1 LVRRRRATATF
12 CAAALAVVALLGSG
26 CKPTGGAGP
35 DLADSG
41 SASAT
46 EGQRPSEAPI
56 PAGPDNPLDRRATA
70 PVPAGFPVT
79 DLEFV
84 DVDEGYALFQ
94 RCDQPRAC
102 RVALAVTLDGG
113 NSWIERPLPF
123 TPQSRVALRV
133 GLTAGAGNLLLLR
146 AEPIGWFVSR
156 DSGRS
161 FEQRPLQP
169 PPLEV
174 NLTGPRYVH
183 RCPSSNPACPAP
195 RPVLAI
201 GGDGAEA
208 VRAAIPP
215 VGNLTGLQADGDGT
229 KLWAVGRQAGTVL
242 LAVSADQGQSWTPA
256 GAIPL
261 GATAPSDPPILAVSS
276 SGADVWLAGDGY
288 GFRRAADGRWSPV
301 PAMQDATD
309 LRSAVALGHDVL
321 LLAGT
326 RGASTVTGDRWVPDA
341 PPEVAAL
348 RDLGG
353 GVVQGYVVSGSADTV
368 WLCRC
373 DGTDRQW
380 IRVAVMA
387 P

>member
-1 LVRRRRATATF
+1 VRRGRPTTAL
-12 CAAALAVVALLGSG
+12 CAAALTAVALLGNA
-26 CKPTGGAGP
+26 CKPAGNAGQLGPGDTGAGAT
-35 DLADSG
+35 DAR
-41 SASAT
+41 SAT
-46 EGQRPSEAPI
+46 AN

-84 DVDEGYALFQ
+84 DADQGYALFQ

-102 RVALAVTLDGG
+102 RVALGVTLDGG
-113 NSWIERPLPF
+113 YSWLERSLPF
-123 TPQSRVALRV
+123 TPQGRVTLRV
-133 GLTAGAGNLLLLR
+133 GLNEEAANLLLLR

-156 DSGRS
+156 DSGRT
-161 FEQRPLQP
+161 FEQRPLLP

-201 GGDGAEA
+201 GADGVEA
-208 VRAAIPP
+208 VRAGFPP
-215 VGNLTGLQADGDGT
+215 VGDLTGLQADGDGG
-229 KLWAVGRQAGTVL
+229 KLWAVGHQSGTVL
-242 LAVSADQGQSWTPA
+242 VAVSADQGHSWTAAGVIPVGPA
-256 GAIPL
+256 ILSA
-261 GATAPSDPPILAVSS
+261 PPILAVSS
-276 SGADVWLAGDGY
+276 SGADVWLAGNGY

-301 PAMQDATD
+301 PAMKDATD
-309 LRSAVALGHDVL
+309 LRSAVALGQDVL

-353 GVVQGYVVSGSADTV
+353 GVVQGYVASGSADTV

-373 DGTDRQW
+373 DGPDRQW

>member
-1 LVRRRRATATF
+1 LVRRRRATAAL
-12 CAAALAVVALLGSG
+12 CAAALAVAALLSNG
-26 CKPTGGAGP
+26 CQPTGETHAAGP
-35 DLADSG
+35 SSAATAALAE
-41 SASAT
+41 T
-46 EGQRPSEAPI
+46 PT

-84 DVDEGYALFQ
+84 DADQGYALFQ

-123 TPQSRVALRV
+123 TPQSGVALRV
-133 GLTAGAGNLLLLR
+133 GPGNLLLLR
-146 AEPIGWFVSR
+146 AEPVGWFVSH
-156 DSGRS
+156 DSGRT
-161 FEQRPLQP
+161 FEQRPLEP
-169 PPLEV
+169 LPLEA

-183 RCPSSNPACPAP
+183 RCPSSNPACPPP

-201 GGDGAEA
+201 GSDGVET
-208 VRAAIPP
+208 VRPASPP
-215 VGNLTGLQADGDGT
+215 VGDLTGLRANDDGT
-229 KLWAVGRQAGTVL
+229 ELWAVGRQAGTVL
-242 LAVSADQGQSWTPA
+242 LAVSADKGRSWTPA
-256 GAIPL
+256 GAIPV
-261 GATAPSDPPILAVSS
+261 GAAAAGDPPMLAVSP

-288 GFRRAADGRWSPV
+288 GFRRSADGRWSPV
-301 PAMQDATD
+301 PAMKDATD
-309 LRSAVALGHDVL
+309 LRSAVALGQDVL

>member
-1 LVRRRRATATF
+1 MVRRRRATAAV

-26 CKPTGGAGP
+26 CKPTGETQAAGP
-35 DLADSG
+35 SSPAPV
-41 SASAT
+41 AT
-46 EGQRPSEAPI
+46 GEAPT

-70 PVPAGFPVT
+70 PVPAGYPVT

-84 DVDEGYALFQ
+84 DADQGYALFQ

-113 NSWIERPLPF
+113 NSWIDRPLPF
-123 TPQSRVALRV
+123 TPQNQVALRV
-133 GLTAGAGNLLLLR
+133 GPENLLLLR

-156 DSGRS
+156 DSGRT

-169 PPLEV
+169 PPLEI

-183 RCPSSNPACPAP
+183 RCPSSNPDCPAP

-201 GGDGAEA
+201 GADGAEA
-208 VRAAIPP
+208 VRAVFPP
-215 VGNLTGLQADGDGT
+215 VGDLTGLQADGNGG
-229 KLWAVGRQAGTVL
+229 KLWAVGRQSGTVL
-242 LAVSADQGQSWTPA
+242 VAVSANQGRSWTVA
-256 GAIPL
+256 GTIPVGPTVL
-261 GATAPSDPPILAVSS
+261 SDPPILAVST
-276 SGADVWLAGDGY
+276 SGADVWLAGNGY

-301 PAMQDATD
+301 PAMKDATD
-309 LRSAVALGHDVL
+309 LRSAVALGQDVL

-373 DGTDRQW
+373 DGPDRQW

>member
-1 LVRRRRATATF
+1 VAF
-12 CAAALAVVALLGSG
+12 CAAALAVAALLGSG
-26 CKPTGGAGP
+26 CKPTRAPGP
-35 DLADSG
+35 DVAE
-41 SASAT
+41 SAAVP
-46 EGQRPSEAPI
+46 EGLRPTEAPT

-84 DVDEGYALFQ
+84 DADQGYALFQ
-94 RCDQPRAC
+94 RCDQPGAC
-102 RVALAVTLDGG
+102 RVALVVTLDGG

-133 GLTAGAGNLLLLR
+133 GPGTLLLLR

-156 DSGRS
+156 DSGRT

-169 PPLEV
+169 PPLEA

-201 GGDGAEA
+201 GGDGVEA
-208 VRAAIPP
+208 VRTAFPP
-215 VGNLTGLQADGDGT
+215 VGDLTGLQADGGGT
-229 KLWAVGRQAGTVL
+229 KLWAVGRHAGTVL
-242 LAVSADQGQSWTPA
+242 VAVSADQGRSWIPA

-261 GATAPSDPPILAVSS
+261 GPSILGDPPILAVSS
-276 SGADVWLAGDGY
+276 SGADVWLAGNGY

-301 PAMQDATD
+301 PAMKDATD

-353 GVVQGYVVSGSADTV
+353 GVVQGYLASGSADTV

-373 DGTDRQW
+373 DSPDRQW

>member
-1 LVRRRRATATF
+1 VVRRRRATAAF
-12 CAAALAVVALLGSG
+12 CAAALAVVALLGSA
-26 CKPTGGAGP
+26 CKPTGSAGP
-35 DLADSG
+35 DAADS
-41 SASAT
+41 AAVP
-46 EGQRPSEAPI
+46 EGQRPSEAPA
-56 PAGPDNPLDRRATA
+56 PVGPDNPLDRHATA
-70 PVPAGFPVT
+70 PVPAGFAVT

-84 DVDEGYALFQ
+84 DADDGFALFQ

-113 NSWIERPLPF
+113 NSWIERTLPF

-133 GLTAGAGNLLLLR
+133 GPGNLLLLR

-156 DSGRS
+156 DFGRT

-174 NLTGPRYVH
+174 HLTGSRYVH
-183 RCPSSNPACPAP
+183 RCPSSDPACPPP

-201 GGDGAEA
+201 GGDGVEA
-208 VRAAIPP
+208 VRTAFPP
-215 VGNLTGLQADGDGT
+215 VGDLTGLQADGDGAE
-229 KLWAVGRQAGTVL
+229 LWAVGRQAGTVL
-242 LAVSADQGQSWTPA
+242 LAVSADQGRSWTPA

-261 GATAPSDPPILAVSS
+261 GAAAQSDPPILAVSA
-276 SGADVWLAGDGY
+276 SGADVWLAGNGY

-301 PAMQDATD
+301 PAMKDATD
-309 LRSAVALGHDVL
+309 LRSAVALGNEVL

-326 RGASTVTGDRWVPDA
+326 RGASTVTGDSWVPDA

-353 GVVQGYVVSGSADTV
+353 GVVQGYLVSGSADTV

-373 DGTDRQW
+373 DSPDRQW

>member
-1 LVRRRRATATF
+1 VRRRRPTAAF
-12 CAAALAVVALLGSG
+12 CAAALTVVALLGSG
-26 CKPTGGAGP
+26 CKPTGETHAAGP
-35 DLADSG
+35 SSAATLAP
-41 SASAT
+41 T
-46 EGQRPSEAPI
+46 EAAPT

-70 PVPAGFPVT
+70 PVPAGFPAT

-84 DVDEGYALFQ
+84 DTDQGYALFQ

-123 TPQSRVALRV
+123 TPQSGVALRV
-133 GLTAGAGNLLLLR
+133 GPGNLLLLR

-156 DSGRS
+156 DSGRT

-169 PPLEV
+169 PPLEA
-174 NLTGPRYVH
+174 NLTGPRYVQ
-183 RCPSSNPACPAP
+183 RCPSSNPACKAP

-201 GGDGAEA
+201 GADGVEA
-208 VRAAIPP
+208 VRAASPP
-215 VGNLTGLQADGDGT
+215 VGDLTGLQANDDNT
-229 KLWAVGRQAGTVL
+229 ALWAVGHQAGNVL
-242 LAVSADQGQSWTPA
+242 LAVSADQGRSWAPA
-256 GAIPL
+256 GEIPL
-261 GATAPSDPPILAVSS
+261 GVGAADDPPLLAVSP

-288 GFRRAADGRWSPV
+288 GFRRAADGHWLPV
-301 PAMQDATD
+301 PAMKDATD
-309 LRSAVALGHDVL
+309 PRSAVALGQDVL

-353 GVVQGYVVSGSADTV
+353 GVVQGYLASGSADTI

-373 DGTDRQW
+373 AGTDRQW
-380 IRVAVMA
+380 IRVAVTA